1 MAASTTKL
9 PQKDQQQTQ
18 RSLLLGMLIWFLDLT
33 VLNALN
39 SVACEWHW
47 LTNMIGWMD
56 VLQFLEIAVS
66 IVALALIGYLTFVAW
81 RSWRS
86 VQRKQPAQDEHTFEH
101 TEQDRGALLSF
112 LAMGL
117 NSFLFLF
124 VIATLV
130 LMFSFTA
137 CGQI

>member
-9 PQKDQQQTQ
+9 PKKEQQQTQ
-18 RSLLLGMLIWFLDLT
+18 SSLFRGMLVWFLDLIL
-33 VLNALN
+33 LNSLN

-47 LTNMIGWMD
+47 LTSTVGWMD
-56 VLQFLEIAVS
+56 TLQFLEIGIS
-66 IVALALIGYLTFVAW
+66 LVALVLIGYLIYVPW
-81 RSWRS
+81 RNWRGL
-86 VQRKQPAQDEHTFEH
+86 QRQQPAQNPHMIEDTQE
-101 TEQDRGALLSF
+101 DRGALLSF

-117 NSFLFLF
+117 NAFFFLF

>member
-1 MAASTTKL
+1 MTTSTTKL
-9 PQKDQQQTQ
+9 PPKEQQQTQ
-18 RSLLLGMLIWFLDLT
+18 RSMLLGMLVWFLDLT

-66 IVALALIGYLTFVAW
+66 IIALALIGYLTFMAW
-81 RSWRS
+81 RNWRT